1 MIDLAVVMVILNEQ
15 RHICRDL
22 DFKMSLRAGIMTRTC
37 TKSATSRACVG

>member
-22 DFKMSLRAGIMTRTC
+22 DFRMSLPEGIMTRTC
-37 TKSATSRACVG
+37 TKSATSHACIG